1 MRRSRLGLSAPP
13 FSTATAPASHGLSVG
28 LELVFLPD
36 DGALPTRTA
45 LTRRFLPSRRTPTRT
60 LLHARACL
68 TELPSRTHPM
78 QTPAVVVDGEEKWRI
93 HQETSRKARHFL
105 LDPPFLRMC
114 SLLALVARVP
124 GPRSSHPSVARV
136 PRTRWSPAF
145 LAPVPHAPRSPAF
158 VTRVPTRTLLH
169 AHVHLTHS
177 STHTPTQTPTPPLKQ

>member
-60 LLHARACL
+60 PHAN
-68 TELPSRTHPM
+68 PSHRVPPRTHPPPSS
-78 QTPAVVVDGEEKWRI
+78 TVKKWRT
-93 HQETSRKARHFL
+93 HQETSRKTRHFL

-114 SLLALVARVP
+114 SSHALVARVP